1 MARLHLYRL
10 LIALAAVMALVA
22 PIRPAIAAA
31 APLDTAIAAV
41 EPAVVQID
49 TTIDYQHAIGAGTG
63 FLLNPGGEVLTNF
76 HVVQGADVVTAHNVG
91 TGQSFGADLIGYDRT
106 HDIALLQ
113 LRGAA
118 GLPVA
123 PLGNSAQVAVGEP
136 AVAIGNANPG
146 GPPTREAGTITQL
159 GRTIDAKDALTGSSD
174 ELTGLIEVAANVR
187 AGDSGGP
194 LVNGAGQVIGVT
206 TAATV
211 NYRFAPGGKGFAI
224 PINQALG
231 IADQIRSRAP
241 SDTVHIGPPTLL
253 GVGVAAGDQGAEV
266 PGVIIREALRG
277 GPAAGSRPRRRGR
290 PHQHRRRTAGFGD
303 RADPDSRPALPRRC
317 RRPDLDR
324 PQRSAA
330 HRQGDAGLL
339 TATVNF
345 VAESHRWNRAAFPML
360 SECQTPPLTGSSSG
374 RREMSE
380 RAR

>member
-1 MARLHLYRL
+1 MPRLHLYRL
-10 LIALAAVMALVA
+10 LIALAAVIALVA
-22 PIRPAIAAA
+22 PIHPAIATA

-63 FLLNPGGEVLTNF
+63 FLLNPNGEVLTNF
-76 HVVQGADVVTAHNVG
+76 HVVQGADTVTAHNVG
-91 TGQSFGADLIGYDRT
+91 TGQSFGADLVGYDRT

-113 LRGAA
+113 LRGAS

-123 PLGNSAQVAVGEP
+123 PLGNSGSIVIGEP

-146 GPPTREAGTITQL
+146 SPPTREAGSITRL
-159 GRTIDAKDALTGSSD
+159 DRTIDAKDALTGSSD

-194 LVNGAGQVIGVT
+194 LVNGAGQVIGVI

-224 PINQALG
+224 PINQALA
-231 IADQIRSRAP
+231 IADQIRARAP

-253 GVGVAAGDQGAEV
+253 GVGVAAGDQDAEV

-277 GPAAGSRPRRRGR
+277 GPAEAAGLVD
-290 PHQHRRRTAGFGD
+290 GD
-303 RADPDSRPALPRRC
+303 VLTTIDGAPLDSATTLTRI
-317 RRPDLDR
+317 LDR
-324 PQRSAA
+324 HYPGDVVDLTWIDRSGQQRT
-330 HRQGDAGLL
+330 GK
-339 TATVNF
+339 ATL
-345 VAESHRWNRAAFPML
+345 AS
-360 SECQTPPLTGSSSG
+360 
-374 RREMSE
+374 
-380 RAR
+380 

>member
-1 MARLHLYRL
+1 MPRLHLYRL
-10 LIALAAVMALVA
+10 LIARAAVLTLVA
-22 PIRPAIAAA
+22 PIRPALASA

-63 FLLNPGGEVLTNF
+63 FLLNPNGEVLTNF
-76 HVVQGADVVTAHNVG
+76 HVVQGADTVTAHNVG
-91 TGQSFGADLIGYDRT
+91 TGQSFGADLIGYDRS

-113 LRGAA
+113 LRGAS

-123 PLGNSAQVAVGEP
+123 PLGNSAGVAVGEP

-146 GPPTREAGTITQL
+146 SPPTREAGTITQL
-159 GRTIDAKDALTGSSD
+159 GRTIEAKDALTGSSD

-231 IADQIRSRAP
+231 IADQIRGRAP

-277 GPAAGSRPRRRGR
+277 GPAQAAGLVD
-290 PHQHRRRTAGFGD
+290 GD
-303 RADPDSRPALPRRC
+303 VLTTIDGAPLDSATTLTQI
-317 RRPDLDR
+317 LDR
-324 PQRSAA
+324 HYPGDVIDLTWIDRSGQQRT
-330 HRQGDAGLL
+330 GK
-339 TATVNF
+339 ATL
-345 VAESHRWNRAAFPML
+345 AS
-360 SECQTPPLTGSSSG
+360 
-374 RREMSE
+374 
-380 RAR
+380 

>member
-1 MARLHLYRL
+1 MARSTSFRL
-10 LIALAAVMALVA
+10 LIALAAVIALVA
-22 PIRPAIAAA
+22 PIRPAIASA

-63 FLLNPGGEVLTNF
+63 FLLNPNGEVLTNF
-76 HVVQGADVVTAHNVG
+76 HVVQGADVVTAFNVG
-91 TGQSFGADLIGYDRT
+91 TGQSFGADLVGYDRT
-106 HDIALLQ
+106 HDVALLQ

-123 PLGNSAQVAVGEP
+123 PLGNSSAVVIGEP

-146 GPPTREAGTITQL
+146 SPPTREAGSITSL
-159 GRTIDAKDALTGSSD
+159 DRTIDAKDALTGASD

-194 LVNGAGQVIGVT
+194 LVNGAGQVIGMT

-224 PINQALG
+224 PINQALA

-253 GVGVAAGDQGAEV
+253 GVGVAAGDQNAGAS
-266 PGVIIREALRG
+266 GVIIREALRG
-277 GPAAGSRPRRRGR
+277 GPAAAAGLVAGDVLTSIDGAPLDSA
-290 PHQHRRRTAGFGD
+290 TA
-303 RADPDSRPALPRRC
+303 LTQT
-317 RRPDLDR
+317 LDR
-324 PQRSAA
+324 HYPGDVVDLTWIDRSGEQRT
-330 HRQGDAGLL
+330 GK
-339 TATVNF
+339 ATL
-345 VAESHRWNRAAFPML
+345 AS
-360 SECQTPPLTGSSSG
+360 
-374 RREMSE
+374 
-380 RAR
+380 

>member
-1 MARLHLYRL
+1 MARLYPYRL
-10 LIALAAVMALVA
+10 LIALVAVLALVA
-22 PIRPAIAAA
+22 PIRPAIASA

-63 FLLNPGGEVLTNF
+63 FVLNPNGEILTNF
-76 HVVQGADVVTAHNVG
+76 HVVQGADTITAHNVG

-113 LRGAA
+113 LRGAG

-123 PLGNSAQVAVGEP
+123 PLGNSSSIVIGEP

-146 GPPTREAGTITQL
+146 SPPTLEPGTITRL
-159 GRTIDAKDALTGSSD
+159 DRTIDAKDALTGSSD

-194 LVNGAGQVIGVT
+194 LVNGAGQVIGVI

-231 IADQIRSRAP
+231 VADQIRSRAP

-253 GVGVAAGDQGAEV
+253 GVGVAAGDQGPEV

-277 GPAAGSRPRRRGR
+277 GPAEAAGLVS
-290 PHQHRRRTAGFGD
+290 GD
-303 RADPDSRPALPRRC
+303 VLTTIDGAPLDSATTLTRV
-317 RRPDLDR
+317 LDR
-324 PQRSAA
+324 HYPGDVVDLTWIDRSGQQRTGKA
-330 HRQGDAGLL
+330 
-339 TATVNF
+339 
-345 VAESHRWNRAAFPML
+345 ML
-360 SECQTPPLTGSSSG
+360 AS
-374 RREMSE
+374 
-380 RAR
+380 

>member
-1 MARLHLYRL
+1 MPRPHNYRL
-10 LIALAAVMALVA
+10 LIALVAVLALVA
-22 PIRPAIAAA
+22 PIRPATASA

-63 FLLNPGGEVLTNF
+63 FVLNPNGEILTNF
-76 HVVQGADVVTAHNVG
+76 HVVQGADVITGRNVG

-113 LRGAA
+113 LRGAG

-123 PLGNSAQVAVGEP
+123 PLGNSSSIVIGEP

-146 GPPTREAGTITQL
+146 SPPTLEPGTITRL
-159 GRTIDAKDALTGSSD
+159 DRTIEARDALTGSSD

-194 LVNGAGQVIGVT
+194 LVNSAGQVIGVI

-224 PINQALG
+224 PINQALA
-231 IADQIRSRAP
+231 IADQIRARAP

-253 GVGVAAGDQGAEV
+253 GVGVAAGDQDAEV

-277 GPAAGSRPRRRGR
+277 GPAEAAGLS
-290 PHQHRRRTAGFGD
+290 TGD
-303 RADPDSRPALPRRC
+303 VLTTIDGAPLDSATTLTRV
-317 RRPDLDR
+317 LDR
-324 PQRSAA
+324 HYPGDVVDLTWIDRSGQERTGKATLAA
-330 HRQGDAGLL
+330 
-339 TATVNF
+339 
-345 VAESHRWNRAAFPML
+345 
-360 SECQTPPLTGSSSG
+360 
-374 RREMSE
+374 
-380 RAR
+380 

>member
-1 MARLHLYRL
+1 MARLYPYRL

-22 PIRPAIAAA
+22 PIRPAIASA

-63 FLLNPGGEVLTNF
+63 FVLNPNGEVLTNF
-76 HVVQGADVVTAHNVG
+76 HVVQGADVITAHNVG
-91 TGQSFGADLIGYDRT
+91 TGQSFAGRPGR
-106 HDIALLQ
+106 
-113 LRGAA
+113 LRPHARHRASTAARSWRPARRAA
-118 GLPVA
+118 GQLLFGRRSASLPSRSAMRTRAARRRAKPA
-123 PLGNSAQVAVGEP
+123 PSP
-136 AVAIGNANPG
+136 SF
-146 GPPTREAGTITQL
+146 

-194 LVNGAGQVIGVT
+194 LVNGAGQVIGMT

-231 IADQIRSRAP
+231 VADQIRSRAP

-277 GPAAGSRPRRRGR
+277 GPAEAAGLVDGDVLTTIDGAPLDSA
-290 PHQHRRRTAGFGD
+290 TA
-303 RADPDSRPALPRRC
+303 LTQM
-317 RRPDLDR
+317 LDR
-324 PQRSAA
+324 HYPGDVVDLTWIDRSGQQRT
-330 HRQGDAGLL
+330 GK
-339 TATVNF
+339 ATL
-345 VAESHRWNRAAFPML
+345 AS
-360 SECQTPPLTGSSSG
+360 
-374 RREMSE
+374 
-380 RAR
+380 

>member
-1 MARLHLYRL
+1 MPRLYLYRL
-10 LIALAAVMALVA
+10 LIALAAVMTLVA
-22 PIRPAIAAA
+22 PIRPAIVSA

-63 FLLNPGGEVLTNF
+63 FVLNPNGEVLTNF
-76 HVVQGADVVTAHNVG
+76 HVVQGADVITAHSVG
-91 TGQSFGADLIGYDRT
+91 TGQSFPVDLVGYDRT

-113 LRGAA
+113 LRGAG

-123 PLGNSAQVAVGEP
+123 PLGNSASIVVGEP

-146 GPPTREAGTITQL
+146 GPPTREAGAITQL
-159 GRTIDAKDALTGSSD
+159 DRTIEAKDALTGSSD
-174 ELTGLIEVAANVR
+174 QLTGLIEVAANVR

-194 LVNGAGQVIGVT
+194 LVNGAGQVVGMT

-224 PINQALG
+224 PINQALA

-253 GVGVAAGDQGAEV
+253 GVGVAAGDQGADV

-277 GPAAGSRPRRRGR
+277 GPAQAAGLVDGDVLITIDGAPLDSA
-290 PHQHRRRTAGFGD
+290 TA
-303 RADPDSRPALPRRC
+303 LTQI
-317 RRPDLDR
+317 LDR
-324 PQRSAA
+324 HYPGDVVDLTWIDRSGQQRT
-330 HRQGDAGLL
+330 GK
-339 TATVNF
+339 ATL
-345 VAESHRWNRAAFPML
+345 AS
-360 SECQTPPLTGSSSG
+360 
-374 RREMSE
+374 
-380 RAR
+380 

>member
-1 MARLHLYRL
+1 MPRMHLYRL

-22 PIRPAIAAA
+22 PIRPAIASA

-76 HVVQGADVVTAHNVG
+76 HVVQGADTITGHNVG

-113 LRGAA
+113 LRGAS

-123 PLGNSAQVAVGEP
+123 PLGNSGSISLGEP

-146 GPPTREAGTITQL
+146 GPPTRETGSITSL
-159 GRTIDAKDALTGSSD
+159 DRTIDAKDALTGSSD
-174 ELTGLIEVAANVR
+174 ELNGLIEVAAPVR

-194 LVNGAGQVIGVT
+194 LVNGAGQVIGVI

-253 GVGVAAGDQGAEV
+253 GVGVAANDQDAQV
-266 PGVIIREALRG
+266 PGVVIREALTG
-277 GPAAGSRPRRRGR
+277 GPAA
-290 PHQHRRRTAGFGD
+290 A
-303 RADPDSRPALPRRC
+303 
-317 RRPDLDR
+317 
-324 PQRSAA
+324 
-330 HRQGDAGLL
+330 AGLAAGDVL
-339 TATVNF
+339 TTINGAPLDSATALTRILDTHYPGDV
-345 VAESHRWNRAAFPML
+345 VDLTWIDKSGQQRTGKATLAA
-360 SECQTPPLTGSSSG
+360 
-374 RREMSE
+374 
-380 RAR
+380 

>member
-1 MARLHLYRL
+1 MPRIPLYRL
-10 LIALAAVMALVA
+10 LIALAAVMTLVA
-22 PIRPAIAAA
+22 PIRPAIASA
-31 APLDTAIAAV
+31 APLDTAIASV

-63 FLLNPGGEVLTNF
+63 FLLNPNGEVLTNF
-76 HVVQGADVVTAHNVG
+76 HVVQGADTVTAHNVG

-113 LRGAA
+113 LRGAS

-123 PLGNSAQVAVGEP
+123 PLGNSAAVAVGEP

-159 GRTIDAKDALTGSSD
+159 GRTIEAKDALTDSSD
-174 ELTGLIEVAANVR
+174 ELTGLIEVAAGVR

-211 NYRFAPGGKGFAI
+211 NYRFEPGGKGFAI

-253 GVGVAAGDQGAEV
+253 GVGVAAGDQGAQV
-266 PGVIIREALRG
+266 PGVVIREALRG
-277 GPAAGSRPRRRGR
+277 GPAQAAGLVDGDVLTTIDGAPLDSA
-290 PHQHRRRTAGFGD
+290 TA
-303 RADPDSRPALPRRC
+303 LTQI
-317 RRPDLDR
+317 LDR
-324 PQRSAA
+324 HYPGDVIDLTWVDRSGQQRS
-330 HRQGDAGLL
+330 GK
-339 TATVNF
+339 AT
-345 VAESHRWNRAAFPML
+345 L
-360 SECQTPPLTGSSSG
+360 GS
-374 RREMSE
+374 
-380 RAR
+380 

>member
-1 MARLHLYRL
+1 MARLHPYRL

-22 PIRPAIAAA
+22 PIRPAIASA

-76 HVVQGADVVTAHNVG
+76 HVVQGADTVIAHNVG

-106 HDIALLQ
+106 HDIALVQ
-113 LRGAA
+113 LRGAS

-123 PLGNSAQVAVGEP
+123 PLGNSGSIVIGEP

-146 GPPTREAGTITQL
+146 STPTREPGAITRL
-159 GRTIDAKDALTGSSD
+159 DRTVDAKDALTGSSD

-194 LVNGAGQVIGVT
+194 LVNGAGQVIGVI

-224 PINQALG
+224 PINQALA
-231 IADQIRSRAP
+231 IAEQIRARAP

-253 GVGVAAGDQGAEV
+253 GVGVAAGDQDAEV
-266 PGVIIREALRG
+266 PGVVIREALRG
-277 GPAAGSRPRRRGR
+277 GPAEAAGLAAGDVLTSIDGTPLDSATTLT
-290 PHQHRRRTAGFGD
+290 RT
-303 RADPDSRPALPRRC
+303 
-317 RRPDLDR
+317 LDR
-324 PQRSAA
+324 HYPGDVVDLTWIDRSGQQRT
-330 HRQGDAGLL
+330 GK
-339 TATVNF
+339 ATL
-345 VAESHRWNRAAFPML
+345 AS
-360 SECQTPPLTGSSSG
+360 
-374 RREMSE
+374 
-380 RAR
+380 

>member
-1 MARLHLYRL
+1 MSRLHLYRL
-10 LIALAAVMALVA
+10 LIALAAVMSLVA
-22 PIRPAIAAA
+22 PIRPAIASA

-63 FLLNPGGEVLTNF
+63 FLLNPNGEVLTNF
-76 HVVQGADVVTAHNVG
+76 HVVQGADTVTAHNVG

-113 LRGAA
+113 LRGAS

-123 PLGNSAQVAVGEP
+123 PLGNSAAVAVGEP

-146 GPPTREAGTITQL
+146 SPPTREAGTITQL
-159 GRTIDAKDALTGSSD
+159 GRTIEAKDALTGSSD
-174 ELTGLIEVAANVR
+174 ALTGLIEVAANVR

-194 LVNGAGQVIGVT
+194 LVNGTGQVIGVT

-224 PINQALG
+224 PINQALA
-231 IADQIRSRAP
+231 IADQIRARAP

-277 GPAAGSRPRRRGR
+277 GPAQAAGLVD
-290 PHQHRRRTAGFGD
+290 GD
-303 RADPDSRPALPRRC
+303 LLTTIDGAPLDSATTLTRI
-317 RRPDLDR
+317 LDR
-324 PQRSAA
+324 HYPGDVIDLTWIDRSGQQRT
-330 HRQGDAGLL
+330 GK
-339 TATVNF
+339 ATL
-345 VAESHRWNRAAFPML
+345 AS
-360 SECQTPPLTGSSSG
+360 
-374 RREMSE
+374 
-380 RAR
+380 

>member
-1 MARLHLYRL
+1 MARLHPCRL
-10 LIALAAVMALVA
+10 LIALTAVLALVA
-22 PIRPAIAAA
+22 PIRPAIASA

-63 FLLNPGGEVLTNF
+63 FLLSPGGEVLTNF
-76 HVVQGADVVTAHNVG
+76 HVVQGADSITGHNVG
-91 TGQSFGADLIGYDRT
+91 TGQSFGADLVGYDRT

-113 LRGAA
+113 LRGAS

-123 PLGNSAQVAVGEP
+123 PLGNSAVITIGEP

-146 GPPTREAGTITQL
+146 DAPTREAGSITRL
-159 GRTIDAKDALTGSSD
+159 DRTVDAKDALTGSSD
-174 ELTGLIEVAANVR
+174 KLNGLIEIAAPVR

-194 LVNGAGQVIGVT
+194 LVNGAGQVIGVI

-253 GVGVAAGDQGAEV
+253 GVGVAAGDQGADAQ
-266 PGVIIREALRG
+266 GVVIR
-277 GPAAGSRPRRRGR
+277 
-290 PHQHRRRTAGFGD
+290 
-303 RADPDSRPALPRRC
+303 
-317 RRPDLDR
+317 
-324 PQRSAA
+324 
-330 HRQGDAGLL
+330 
-339 TATVNF
+339 
-345 VAESHRWNRAAFPML
+345 
-360 SECQTPPLTGSSSG
+360 
-374 RREMSE
+374 
-380 RAR
+380 